1 MRNAVFADTRQA
13 LYVAHMVMALPPRQK
28 TPFRTALI
36 RAMEATLNLTGMQEA
51 WLEQLRGSPSDS
63 SVDFSGLTSEE
74 VRGQCAMVMSA
85 VDSKLPPPERA
96 VVRARFTPA
105 EYEEIGAG
113 GQRYRRYFYG
123 AARVEGIRYLA
134 DWLSPASSISGPALD
149 VLVAKVFANHERL
162 AISFRDMAQ
171 TFGGNHMAYARAFP
185 KIRDRL
191 RELEALAVS
200 RLDEYFVGMGLVAA
214 EHAAA

>member
-1 MRNAVFADTRQA
+1 MNAVFADTRQA

-36 RAMEATLNLTGMQEA
+36 RAMEATPKLTGMQEA

-63 SVDFSGLTSEE
+63 TVDFGGLTSDE

-113 GQRYRRYFYG
+113 GQRHRRYFYG
-123 AARVEGIRYLA
+123 PGRVEGIRYLA
-134 DWLSPASSISGPALD
+134 DWLAHGSPITGPALD
-149 VLVAKVFANHERL
+149 MLVAKAFANHERL
-162 AISFRDMAQ
+162 AVSFRDMAQ
-171 TFGGNHMAYARAFP
+171 SFGGNHMTYARAFP
-185 KIRDRL
+185 KIRERL
-191 RELEALAVS
+191 RELEAVAVS
-200 RLDEYFVGMGLVAA
+200 RLEEYFAAMGLIAPAEVAA
-214 EHAAA
+214 